1 MRAIVA
7 GFLVMNLV
15 GCALQ
20 RPQLEPYHPEHRD
33 EVRFKRDVSECEYE
47 AVKATA
53 SYTPD
58 TTGMRTSFG
67 AALSSA
73 IDMRDRRM
81 EVGLA
86 CLRARGYQFR
96 PVGSSEAF
104 R

>member
-1 MRAIVA
+1 MRPLLLALTLA
-7 GFLVMNLV
+7 LS
-15 GCALQ
+15 GCAAQ
-20 RPQLEPYHPEHRD
+20 QPQLEPYHPEHSD
-33 EVRFKRDVSECEYE
+33 DARFKRDVAECEYE

-58 TTGMRTSFG
+58 TTGMRTAIG
-67 AALSSA
+67 AGISA
-73 IDMRDRRM
+73 GIDMRDRRR

-96 PVGSSEAF
+96 RIGSGDSF